1 MRPTLSVDIKSSE
14 SRSGNLD
21 SNPEYKIR
29 ILDSSGDF
37 DGKFLSAWE
46 DLECRAIEPN
56 GYLSPHFVIPAIKH
70 IIDKVNL
77 LGIIVEKTNR
87 GGYPQLSGVGL
98 FHTSGASKHF
108 PLPHLTAFSSRHSL
122 LSGLLVDQD
131 SAETIVRSIFKQ
143 TSNFNNKW
151 HGLVFHDQINEGE
164 LATTEST
171 VTQDLG
177 MKWENFREWHRP
189 ILCLKTI
196 NDEAGHHMGKSM
208 KKSIHRSMKRL
219 EELGTVQW
227 RIRCKE
233 TLTDSALD
241 SFMFL
246 ENLGWK
252 GEGHTSI
259 LSNNA
264 DKNFFL
270 EMMKNFSQS
279 ERAFITELTLNE
291 RPISSTV
298 NFASGGAGFA
308 FKIGWDPHYAKYS
321 PGILN
326 EASWLESNDPTI
338 CDLNFIDSGCS
349 DETSYLSNLWNQKRA
364 MRSGVYAITPQGKLA
379 LPFVGFAARVKNF
392 IRNRKKQHKT
402 NL

>member
-1 MRPTLSVDIKSSE
+1 MAL
-14 SRSGNLD
+14 
-21 SNPEYKIR
+21 NPEYKIK
-29 ILDSSGDF
+29 ILSSDDF
-37 DGKFLSAWE
+37 VGKFLSAWE
-46 DLECRAIEPN
+46 DLESRAIEPN
-56 GYLSPHFVIPAIKH
+56 GYLSPHFVIPAIKF
-70 IIDKVNL
+70 IVDKGNV

-122 LSGLLVDQD
+122 LSGLLVAQD
-131 SAETIVRSIFKQ
+131 SAESIVRNIFEQ
-143 TSNFNNKW
+143 ICNFNNKW

-164 LATTEST
+164 LATKESS
-171 VTQDLG
+171 VAQDLG
-177 MKWENFREWHRP
+177 LKWKYFREWNRP

-196 NDEAGHHMGKSM
+196 KDKSGHVLGRSM
-208 KKSIHRSMKRL
+208 KKSIHRSIRRL
-219 EELGTVQW
+219 EELGPVDW
-227 RIRCKE
+227 KIRYKE
-233 TLTDSALD
+233 TLTDSVLD

-259 LSNNA
+259 LSNKA
-264 DKNFFL
+264 DKSFFL
-270 EMMKNFSQS
+270 EMITNFGRS
-279 ERAFITELTLNE
+279 ERAFVTELTLNE

-308 FKIGWDPHYAKYS
+308 FKIGWDPLYAKYS

-338 CDLNFIDSGCS
+338 CGLNFIDSGSS
-349 DETSYLSNLWNQKRA
+349 DDSSYLSNLWNQKRA
-364 MRSGVYAITPQGKLA
+364 MRSGVYATTAQGKLA
-379 LPFVGFAARVKNF
+379 LPFVGFAARVKNYV
-392 IRNRKKQHKT
+392 RSRKKKYKT
-402 NL
+402 LL